1 MHQVKKTFISV
12 LIPNHIKNE
21 LLYIS
26 NELNVSSGDIVM
38 VPLRNGST
46 IAVVWSVINTDEK
59 EKNYNVKEILHK
71 VEGLEIN
78 KNTRDFIDRI
88 SQSTLIPRGLVLKL
102 ILGTFIKR
110 HKIILK
116 KLSLDQNVITKYE
129 NQSDELSLSDEQYLV
144 FKEIVSSH
152 KYKVSV
158 LDGITGSGKTEL
170 YLQIAKKIIEISGQV
185 LILLPEILLTTQII
199 ERAKNVF
206 KCEIY
211 SWHSNV
217 KQKDKDNIWIGVQ
230 NQSVK
235 VVIGARSALFLPF
248 TNLKLI
254 IVDEEHDLSFK
265 QETNPIYNAKNIA
278 ILRAKIFDI
287 PILLTS
293 ATPSIETMYHVN
305 QNNYRYF
312 HLNTRNFSEA
322 NLEIKIANMWEVH
335 NKETKTFPLLHTISI
350 DEISK
355 TLESK
360 QQSLIFLNRKG
371 YAATTI
377 CTSCVSVVRCKN
389 CDVKLTYYKYKKHL
403 KCRHCGYIISE
414 QKTCST
420 CGNTDTLFTYHPGIE
435 KLNEELIKHFPTAR
449 IITVTRETF
458 ETEDA
463 NSIIQKISNNEVDI
477 VIGTQILA
485 KGLHFPKMRL
495 CVIVDANNTKFSG
508 DIRSLERTYQILQQ
522 VVGRVGRESKGLAII
537 QTLNKKSPII
547 NSIASGDK
555 KDFIKLELA
564 NREAA
569 KVPPYG
575 AFILIN
581 ISSKDEQKLHKW
593 LLSIPIPNNTPEMKV
608 FGPIPAAIHRMHN
621 KYRYQILFKCSNQED
636 IIKTV
641 EVWLESF
648 IIPHNIT
655 LTVDVDPQSFY

>member
-1 MHQVKKTFISV
+1 MKKAFISV

-26 NELNVSSGDIVM
+26 NDNSVSVGDIV
-38 VPLRNGST
+38 VIPLRNGST
-46 IAVVWSVINTDEK
+46 VGVIWSIKDYK
-59 EKNYNVKEILHK
+59 EESINYNIKEILYK
-71 VEGLEIN
+71 IQGIELN
-78 KNTRDFIDRI
+78 KNTRDFIDCI
-88 SQSTLIPRGLVLKL
+88 AKQTLIPRGLVLKL
-102 ILGTFIKR
+102 VLGPFIKR
-110 HKIILK
+110 HKIFLK
-116 KLSLDQNVITKYE
+116 KLLLTQNEITIKHE
-129 NQSDELSLSDEQYLV
+129 GHSNELNLSEEQYLI
-144 FKEIVSSH
+144 FKEILSSAH
-152 KYKVSV
+152 KYKVTV
-158 LDGITGSGKTEL
+158 IDGITGSGKTEL
-170 YLQIAKKIIEISGQV
+170 YLQIAKTIIENYGQV

-199 ERAKNVF
+199 ERAQNIF
-206 KCEIY
+206 RCEVY

-235 VVIGARSALFLPF
+235 IVIGARSALFLPF
-248 TNLKLI
+248 TNLKMI
-254 IVDEEHDLSFK
+254 IVDEEHDISFK
-265 QETNPIYNAKNIA
+265 QESNPIYNAKNIA

-293 ATPSIETMYHVN
+293 ATPSIETMYHVK
-305 QNNYRYF
+305 QNHYKYF
-312 HLNTRNFSEA
+312 HLNTRNFSDA
-322 NLEIKIANMWEVH
+322 NLEIKIANMWELH
-335 NKETKTFPLLHTISI
+335 NKETKIFPLLHTISI

-377 CTSCVSVVRCKN
+377 CTSCMLVVRCKN
-389 CDVKLTYYKYKKHL
+389 CDIKLTYYKHKKHL

-414 QKTCST
+414 QKTCSI
-420 CGNTDTLFTYHPGIE
+420 CGNTDTLCTYHPGIE
-435 KLNEELIKHFPTAR
+435 RLNEELTAYFPEAR
-449 IITVTRETF
+449 IITVTRETL

-463 NSIIQKISNNEVDI
+463 NLIIQKICNNEVDI
-477 VIGTQILA
+477 IVGTQILA

-508 DIRSLERTYQILQQ
+508 DIRSLERSYQILQQ
-522 VVGRVGRESKGLAII
+522 VVGRVGRESNGLAII

-547 NSIASGDK
+547 NSIASGNK
-555 KDFIKLELA
+555 KEFIELELE
-564 NREAA
+564 NREKA

-581 ISSKDEQKLHKW
+581 ISSKNEQKLHKW
-593 LLSIPIPNNTPEMKV
+593 LLSISIPNNTLEMKV

-621 KYRYQILFKCSNQED
+621 KYRYQILFKGDNQENLIKVVERWLEILTIPYD
-636 IIKTV
+636 II
-641 EVWLESF
+641 
-648 IIPHNIT
+648 